1 MAEFFSQDGELD
13 SGMIIRRVLF
23 LLLLIG
29 LGIYH
34 LFFAFN
40 GLTTKRGI
48 DQAQIAREI
57 SRQQTFNTKFL
68 RPLSIYANEED
79 RAWGPYRWVALAGE
93 GEAARGRRR
102 R

>member
-23 LLLLIG
+23 LLLLLG
-29 LGIYH
+29 LGVYH

-40 GLTTKRGI
+40 GLTSSRGI

-57 SRQQTFNTKFL
+57 SRQKTLNTKFL
-68 RPLSIYANEED
+68 RPLSIYQVNEHRVSEEM
-79 RAWGPYRWVALAGE
+79 E
-93 GEAARGRRR
+93 G
-102 R
+102 